1 MLIIITM
8 TGCSTG
14 KETDSPSDSESVSQ
28 IPQFAIATKIQSDN
42 PQSLIYTGNELRIP
56 YMLRDQSEADAQWG
70 LEIMLDGVLQDFTI
84 DDGTD
89 HFAEEKKLHII
100 SMRQGESKKVTLI
113 FTPNIGQKGQK
124 LNLNICT
131 LLNPEYMPADP
142 SQYEFRPNHN
152 LNGGLGA
159 SLTMQKA
166 APQQIKSSTG
176 GIRVSALTEEQKRP
190 YINENVQEAN
200 GNPIISNELEQRL
213 ILQLYQNT
221 SDEKSTT
228 APIDGQVNLTV
239 CCFGKPGTYRISLYV
254 NHKLLPVFNGES
266 YLDVTVKK
274 DQAYQQ
280 TVSIE
285 TNGLPDKNHIYAVA
299 APIRDSDSS
308 GMWYLEK
315 TPTKLL
321 IK

>member
-1 MLIIITM
+1 
-8 TGCSTG
+8 
-14 KETDSPSDSESVSQ
+14 
-28 IPQFAIATKIQSDN
+28 
-42 PQSLIYTGNELRIP
+42 
-56 YMLRDQSEADAQWG
+56 MLRDQSEADAQWG

-89 HFAEEKKLHII
+89 QFAEKKKLHILPI
-100 SMRQGESKKVTLI
+100 RQGESKNITLV

-131 LLNPEYMPADP
+131 LLNPEYMPSDM

-159 SLTMQKA
+159 CLIMQKA
-166 APQQIKSSTG
+166 APQQIKSSTE
-176 GIRVSALTEEQKRP
+176 GIIVSTLTEEQKRP
-190 YINENVQEAN
+190 YINENVQDAN
-200 GNPIISNELEQRL
+200 GNSIVSNELEQRL
-213 ILQLYQNT
+213 ILQLYQ
-221 SDEKSTT
+221 SSPDEKSTT
-228 APIDGQVNLTV
+228 VPTDGQVNLTV
-239 CCFGKPGTYRISLYV
+239 CCFGKPGKYRISLYV
-254 NHKLLPVFNGES
+254 NHKLLPVFNGEN

-274 DQAYQQ
+274 DQFYRR

-285 TNGLPDKNHIYAVA
+285 TNGLADRNHIYAVA
-299 APIRDSDSS
+299 APIRNEKASS
-308 GMWYLEK
+308 MWYLEK